1 MSKRPAPPHD
11 RTSGKRTRASAGDDR
26 QHWSVATTENEAVL
40 YMELDAGIMESAGSG
55 ATTTMQGLV
64 ASIVETD
71 GALRSAQ
78 TKLEGKRVMLE
89 NPVREVSAGE
99 QRRRQVKSALS
110 NRSIL
115 SNRQMRKLGM
125 LDVDRKEIKYDL
137 FVPIHQLWLQYFQQT
152 TADSTAASVLQS
164 KLMKADLH
172 GAIIVVIR
180 SRCPSLIGQRGIVYR
195 ETQYTFQI
203 VTSTNA
209 TKVLPKQ
216 HSVFG
221 VVAQGC
227 LLEIFGNNF
236 LYRPSERSARKYK
249 AHGKSLRL

>member
-1 MSKRPAPPHD
+1 
-11 RTSGKRTRASAGDDR
+11 
-26 QHWSVATTENEAVL
+26 
-40 YMELDAGIMESAGSG
+40 
-55 ATTTMQGLV
+55 
-64 ASIVETD
+64 
-71 GALRSAQ
+71 
-78 TKLEGKRVMLE
+78 
-89 NPVREVSAGE
+89 
-99 QRRRQVKSALS
+99 
-110 NRSIL
+110 
-115 SNRQMRKLGM
+115 
-125 LDVDRKEIKYDL
+125 
-137 FVPIHQLWLQYFQQT
+137 
-152 TADSTAASVLQS
+152 
-164 KLMKADLH
+164 MKADLH

-209 TKVLPKQ
+209 TKGMSSWIRRPEDYKRWSMVPVLPKQ